1 MSQNV
6 PATVLDDMRDYYRA
20 RAAEYDE
27 WFYRQGRYDHGAAAN
42 ARWHREAAEVF
53 AALDEL
59 AVGGD
64 VLEFAPGTGIWTE
77 RLVRTA
83 DSVVAFDASPE
94 MIDLNRA
101 KLAGRGGERVTYQ
114 LGDIFAWQPDRAYD
128 AVCFGFWISHVPL
141 ERLDGFLATVAAALK
156 PEGKIFFVDGQ
167 RESSS
172 TAADHR
178 LPEAEAQTMTR
189 RLNDGREYQI
199 VKNFFDPAALAARCA
214 RVGLDVTV
222 RETATY
228 FIYGAGRR
236 AAQRAR

>member
-1 MSQNV
+1 MSNPV
-6 PATVLDDMRDYYRA
+6 PASTLDNMRDYYRA

-27 WFYRQGRYDHGAAAN
+27 WFYRQGRYDHGAEAN
-42 ARWHREAAEVF
+42 ERWHSEAAEVF
-53 AALDEL
+53 GALAALDV
-59 AVGGD
+59 AGD

-77 RLVRTA
+77 QLVRTA

-94 MIDLNRA
+94 MIALNRA
-101 KLAGRGGERVTYQ
+101 KLAGRGGVRVTYQ
-114 LGDIFAWQPDRAYD
+114 VGDIFAWQPDRAYD

-141 ERLDGFLATVAAALK
+141 ERLDAFLRTVAAALK
-156 PEGKIFFVDGQ
+156 PGGKVFFVDGQ

-178 LPEAEAQTMTR
+178 LPEADAQTMTR

-199 VKNFFDPAALAARCA
+199 VKNFFAPAALSARCA
-214 RVGLDVTV
+214 AAGLAVDV

-228 FIYGAGRR
+228 FIYGVGHKS
-236 AAQRAR
+236 AR